1 MQHIKTLSFK
11 YLNLLL
17 YISTILHFTSCSQ
30 IEKKGYSFELS
41 EYQNLQEKINSKK
54 DTLNFMGQ
62 PSFISETDQKEF
74 WVYYSE
80 DIKKFLFF
88 KPEAIDRKIVTI
100 TFNNKNIVENIKT
113 FDLKDQNLININPN
127 YTEVASQKKSWW
139 SQIFGNIGQVRAN

>member
-1 MQHIKTLSFK
+1 
-11 YLNLLL
+11 
-17 YISTILHFTSCSQ
+17 
-30 IEKKGYSFELS
+30 
-41 EYQNLQEKINSKK
+41 
-54 DTLNFMGQ
+54 MGQ